1 MNKLWGGLFMN
12 DDTSN
17 SFEKTSDLHNKN
29 YSFKKADFNILKKAL
44 IETNF
49 KHGVN
54 QVKFVLKKVLDD
66 DSDWYIYLSGES
78 RDMVYDLGADKIRE
92 IIDEYADTNKK
103 DKYDIVDSFVQKLY
117 DEDELFR
124 ISVDRLICPTLK
136 ENNKEN
142 QDYFDDYLTVIDGK
156 RLIIIGDV
164 SDEQLNDIYNEQLQK
179 HGKNAIKEV
188 LNFDYDTIGSQME
201 IGDTVNLG
209 VLGYMVFKDESGVI
223 MIYDDNEI
231 VYIFPEYLSV
241 SD

>member
-1 MNKLWGGLFMN
+1 
-12 DDTSN
+12 
-17 SFEKTSDLHNKN
+17 
-29 YSFKKADFNILKKAL
+29 
-44 IETNF
+44 
-49 KHGVN
+49 
-54 QVKFVLKKVLDD
+54 
-66 DSDWYIYLSGES
+66 
-78 RDMVYDLGADKIRE
+78 MVYDLGADKIRE

-179 HGKNAIKEV
+179 HG
-188 LNFDYDTIGSQME
+188 
-201 IGDTVNLG
+201 
-209 VLGYMVFKDESGVI
+209 
-223 MIYDDNEI
+223 
-231 VYIFPEYLSV
+231 
-241 SD
+241 